1 MELLGG
7 LPKLWFC
14 LRPRGD
20 MTVKKNL
27 PRGAEA
33 GQKPLQAQVHEQW
46 VGQRHPPQVRPMGS
60 LLHTTPSPT
69 LRLQFPHLSN
79 RSDKSYPQQ
88 PHCRL

>member
-1 MELLGG
+1 MALLGG

-33 GQKPLQAQVHEQW
+33 GQKPLQAQVHEQR
-46 VGQRHPPQVRPMGS
+46 VGQRPPPKSDLWVVFYIQ
-60 LLHTTPSPT
+60 HTSPT

-79 RSDKSYPQQ
+79 RWDKSYPQQ